1 MSQGAMDSALLVF
14 ATGVEY
20 SLYIA
25 VMGGVLFATLKAIR
39 SVFGIGR
46 DV

>member
-1 MSQGAMDSALLVF
+1 MSQGAMDSALAVF

-25 VMGGVLFATLKAIR
+25 VMGGLLFATLKAIR
-39 SVFGIGR
+39 NVLGVGR